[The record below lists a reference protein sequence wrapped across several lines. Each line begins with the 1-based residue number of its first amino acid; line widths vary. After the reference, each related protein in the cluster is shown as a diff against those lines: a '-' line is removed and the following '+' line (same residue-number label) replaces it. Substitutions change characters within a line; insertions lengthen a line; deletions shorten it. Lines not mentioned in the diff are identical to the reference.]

1 MIRRPLMQ
9 KEISELEAAG
19 NVCDN
24 WNGIRVAEGFT
35 TKNIRNSRFTGKIKL
50 HGFTGKTLTYA
61 DVQFETGIFDS
72 WINGGVIEDA
82 CVRNVKLLSNT
93 VVSKGALVFNAGSI
107 ICDKEMSHICVGTE
121 MGHRILKK
129 QFTENESAVI
139 GRNSCICNINLL
151 ENSHL
156 GNFVKVENGASIKDS
171 IIEDHSV
178 ITDNAVVRSSFIDSY
193 SHIGEAE
200 VGNSLLG
207 PLTQIHHHS
216 LLISALWPEGRG
228 NVGYGANIGSNHT
241 GRMPDQEIVP
251 GLGQFFGL
259 GCSVKFPAN
268 FSEAPFAIIATGAVC
283 EPQRLRFPFSLIKSP
298 SPGVV
303 PQSGLAHLNE
313 IVPGWVY
320 SKNAYGVFRSI
331 YKWDKRSGTKNGL
344 SLLFSKSVIQSV
356 EYACNAVKEFLL
368 SQKNELSAAISEAE
382 LPGLG
387 SNYVAGEN
395 MEKIIEAYELYFE
408 DCSFYQKNRKLGE
421 SIIFRIEENKAR
433 DDKRGQKI
441 FDDYMEFHPRDEEFF
456 EWLRALT
463 VSK

>member
-19 NVCDN
+19 NICDN
-24 WNGIRVAEGFT
+24 WNNIRVAESFT
-35 TKNIRNSRFTGKIKL
+35 AKNIRNSRFTGKIKL
-50 HGFTGKTLTYA
+50 HGFTGKTLVYA
-61 DVQFETGIFDS
+61 GVQFETGIFDS
-72 WINGGVIEDA
+72 WIDGCVIEDA

-93 VVSKGALVFNAGSI
+93 VVCKEALVFNAGSI

-129 QFTENESAVI
+129 QFTENECAVI
-139 GRNSCICNINLL
+139 GRGVHICNINSL

-156 GNFVKVENGASIKDS
+156 GNFVKVENGALIRNS
-171 IIEDHSV
+171 IIEEHCV
-178 ITDNAVVRSSFIDSY
+178 ITDNAIVRSSFIDSH

-200 VGNSLLG
+200 VCNSLLG

-241 GRMPDQEIVP
+241 GRMPDQEIMP
-251 GLGQFFGL
+251 SLGQFFGL
-259 GCSVKFPAN
+259 GCSIKFPAN
-268 FSEAPFAIIATGAVC
+268 FSEAPFTIIATGAIC
-283 EPQRLRFPFSLIKSP
+283 EPQRLKFPFSLIKP
-298 SPGVV
+298 S
-303 PQSGLAHLNE
+303 QNDRACLNE
-313 IVPGWVY
+313 IIPGWVY
-320 SKNAYGVFRSI
+320 SKNAYGVFRSV
-331 YKWDKRSGTKNGL
+331 YKWDKRSGVKNSL
-344 SLLFSKSVIQSV
+344 DLLFSKSVLSSV
-356 EYACNAVKEFLL
+356 EYACNAIKEFLQ
-368 SQKNELSAAISEAE
+368 SRKNEFPSTISEAE

-387 SNYVAGEN
+387 SNYLVCEN
-395 MEKIIEAYELYFE
+395 IGKIVEAYELYSE
-408 DCSFYQKNRKLGE
+408 DCSFYQKNGKLSE

-456 EWLRALT
+456 EWLHTLT
-463 VSK
+463 TSA